1 MHQILILSGKGGTGK
16 TTVASAFIHLS
27 QAKAYADCD
36 VDAPN
41 LHLVMGNYETE
52 GKQDYMGLRKASID
66 SEKCIGCDAC
76 RQVCRFDAIEA
87 EPHYHVVNI
96 ACEGCRACAYA
107 CPQDAISFVDA
118 KVGDLRLL
126 ERGDEHFSTATLIMG
141 SGTTGKLV
149 NQVKNQL
156 KKAADPNEVAILDGS
171 PGIGCPV
178 IASLSG
184 VDLALMV
191 AEPSVSGIADLK
203 RVIASARQLQVPVA
217 VIVNKYDMH
226 EQKSAEIEV
235 FCFKEGIPFLGK
247 IPYDREAVRALNQ
260 GLTLDQISSNG
271 SEAVK
276 SIYYRTLHLAR
287 ETMKG

>member
-1 MHQILILSGKGGTGK
+1 VI
-16 TTVASAFIHLS
+16 
-27 QAKAYADCD
+27 
-36 VDAPN
+36 
-41 LHLVMGNYETE
+41 
-52 GKQDYMGLRKASID
+52 
-66 SEKCIGCDAC
+66 
-76 RQVCRFDAIEA
+76 
-87 EPHYHVVNI
+87 NI

-107 CPQDAISFVDA
+107 CPQDAISFVDS

-126 ERGDEHFSTATLIMG
+126 QRGDEHFSTATLIMG
-141 SGTTGKLV
+141 SGTPGKLV
-149 NQVKNQL
+149 TQVKNQL
-156 KKAADPNEVAILDGS
+156 KRAVDPNEVAILDGS

-184 VDLALMV
+184 VNLALMV
-191 AEPSVSGIADLK
+191 AEPSVSGISDLK

-226 EQKSAEIEV
+226 EQKSADIEV

-247 IPYDREAVRALNQ
+247 IPYDREAVHSLNQ

-271 SEAVK
+271 AEAVK
-276 SIYYRTLHLAR
+276 SIYSRTLDLVK